1 MALTNS
7 HLSDADLVLA
17 ARAGDRDALA
27 ALFARHRPLLVL
39 VCRAQIRDA
48 DLAEEAAQ
56 EACLLAMLNLDRL
69 RRPSSF
75 GPWLCGMGLN
85 VCRRWLVGNAT
96 AQATKTALTSD
107 GSGPD
112 EGPSPEEAAEKAEVS
127 RQVRGAVDGLPKG
140 QQDAV
145 LMHYIAGFD
154 QSEVAELLGIQP
166 GAVKARLHKARG
178 SLRRRLWRLW
188 KEESQ
193 MEGEGEPQY
202 VEMRVRDVRWAPRT
216 GQGPDQF
223 VVVLQ
228 EAAGSRGLPIWIGPS
243 EARALAS
250 ILAEAELP
258 RPDQYHFADRVL
270 SAAGGSLS
278 EVRIARLTDITY
290 YAEAVVESSSGRAVV
305 DARPSDA
312 MALALMH
319 GASILA
325 EGSMLDALQQGD
337 SGSWDRFVQD
347 EEQYSQGAAE
357 IAAATKKERE
367 QMLKQFTQER

>member
-1 MALTNS
+1 MALTNP

-27 ALFARHRPLLVL
+27 ALFTRHRPLLVL
-39 VCRAQIRDA
+39 LCRREIGDA
-48 DLAEEAAQ
+48 DLALEATQ

-75 GPWLCGMGLN
+75 GPWLAGIGLN
-85 VCRRWLVGNAT
+85 VCRRWLVGNAM
-96 AQATKTALTSD
+96 AHVGESALTSD
-107 GSGPD
+107 GPSPD

-127 RQVRGAVDGLPKG
+127 RQVRRAVDGLPRG
-140 QQDAV
+140 QRDAV
-145 LMHYIAGFD
+145 LMHYIAGLN

-188 KEESQ
+188 KEETE
-193 MEGEGEPQY
+193 MEGEKEPQY
-202 VEMRVRDVRWAPRT
+202 VEMRVTDVRWAPST
-216 GQGPDQF
+216 GQGLDRF
-223 VVVLQ
+223 VVVLR
-228 EAAGSRGLPIWIGPS
+228 ETAGTRGLPIWIGPS
-243 EARALAS
+243 EGRALAS
-250 ILAEAELP
+250 ILAGTELP

-270 SAAGGSLS
+270 SAAGGRLS
-278 EVRIARLTDITY
+278 EVRIARLADITY
-290 YAEAVVESSSGRAVV
+290 YAEAVVEGPSGRAVV

-325 EGSMLDALQQGD
+325 EGSMLDALQQGN
-337 SGSWDRFVQD
+337 SGSWDRFIQD
-347 EEQYSQGAAE
+347 EEQYPQGAAE
-357 IAAATKKERE
+357 IAAAAKKEWE
-367 QMLKQFTQER
+367 QGLEEFRQER